1 MYVLYKHVYTNHV
14 RQLYGKSSQSPDGN
28 IKLWEEVTF
37 YFNELKCHVSFKQ
50 DHRPQIASVLNEKG
64 ESVCNINQTP

>member
-1 MYVLYKHVYTNHV
+1 MFYINMYTQAMRVSFMAKVLSLLMVNM
-14 RQLYGKSSQSPDGN
+14 
-28 IKLWEEVTF
+28 KLWEEATF

-50 DHRPQIASVLNEKG
+50 DHRLQTASVLNEKG